1 MKKYRDAAKV
11 QKVIDSCITYEQA
24 LVARK
29 MADNYSK
36 MYNEHLNLAW
46 GAYYRA
52 LESGKL

>member
-36 MYNEHLNLAW
+36 MYNTKDLSWYAF
-46 GAYYRA
+46 YKA
-52 LESGKL
+52 LDLEKK